1 MTQETRRQAENGTGA
16 GRTSGNRRAR
26 SWIMALA
33 LALVGVGAVG
43 GSLVT
48 MVTDAGAH
56 GGGRHGRGM
65 YGHGPETAAQAIE
78 RVQHVSAR
86 VLGAVDAT
94 DDQRE
99 RIDAIV
105 DAAVTDIFALHTEHR
120 DHRSDW
126 IAELTRPAI
135 DRNALERVRAAELAL
150 AEQASTR
157 ALDATVAIAQVLDA
171 DQRQRLVG
179 KFADRWH

>member
-33 LALVGVGAVG
+33 LVGVGAVG

-56 GGGRHGRGM
+56 GGWRHGRGM

-105 DAAVTDIFALHTEHR
+105 AAAVTDLFALHTEHR

-126 IAELTRPAI
+126 IAELTRPAV
-135 DRNALERVRAAELAL
+135 DRNALERVRTAELAL
-150 AEQASTR
+150 AELASTR

>member
-1 MTQETRRQAENGTGA
+1 MTQGTQTQAENGTGSCRQR
-16 GRTSGNRRAR
+16 GYRRAR
-26 SWIMALA
+26 TWIMALA
-33 LALVGVGAVG
+33 LLGIGGVGGMLATVATG
-43 GSLVT
+43 
-48 MVTDAGAH
+48 AGAH
-56 GGGRHGRGM
+56 GGWRHGHGM
-65 YGHGPETAAQAIE
+65 HGHGPETAARAIE

-86 VLGAVDAT
+86 VLGTVDAT

-105 DAAVTDIFALHTEHR
+105 AAAVTDIFPLHAEHR

-135 DRNALERVRAAELAL
+135 DRNGLERVRAAELAL
-150 AEQASTR
+150 AQRASTR